1 MPIQGI
7 MENDDESDR
16 PVMVLKENPKSMTKQ
31 EFEKW
36 TQTLERN
43 MCPAD
48 YDKVYDRGQD

>member
-1 MPIQGI
+1 